1 MYSGTNSLRL
11 KKNTIP
17 QKQRLK
23 MEQVVACL
31 YNVRSKLIFSV
42 NFQPIK
48 KVGNTEDAKRD
59 RSRKSKR
66 VVNLPKC
73 FMREFVTVRSI

>member
-1 MYSGTNSLRL
+1 MHSVTNSLRL
-11 KKNTIP
+11 KKKTKP
-17 QKQRLK
+17 QKQRLR

-31 YNVRSKLIFSV
+31 KMYDFLV
-42 NFQPIK
+42 NFKLLKI
-48 KVGNTEDAKRD
+48 VGNTEDAKRD